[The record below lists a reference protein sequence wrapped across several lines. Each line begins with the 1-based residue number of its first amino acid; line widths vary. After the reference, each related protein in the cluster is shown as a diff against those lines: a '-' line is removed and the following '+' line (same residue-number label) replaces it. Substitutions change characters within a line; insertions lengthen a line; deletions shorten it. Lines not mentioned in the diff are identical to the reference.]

1 MAMVGEEGWRTEA
14 IGSGVAVAILNR
26 LDAVSSLVD
35 EGKYWK
41 ASEALY
47 GRRWLDDLDLTG
59 VPTSPLKHAQQW
71 IDAAH
76 DALRTHDVDVHLVQH
91 LLLEARRA
99 IAR

>member
-1 MAMVGEEGWRTEA
+1 MGEFRWRKAAPGT
-14 IGSGVAVAILNR
+14 SVAVSLQGR
-26 LDAVSSLVD
+26 LDDVSTLVD

-47 GRRWLDDLDLTG
+47 GRRWLDELDLVN
-59 VPTSPLKHAQQW
+59 VPPVPIKRAQQW

-76 DALRTHDVDVHLVQH
+76 DALRTPDVDVHLVQR

-99 IAR
+99 LAK